1 MRRFFFFAFIVLAGV
16 ALAASPFTAADVQQV
31 QYISAVETSPDGSL
45 IAYVVNSMRTA
56 QEEPG
61 GAYNELYVLD
71 RATGNSRGYITDK
84 TNLSAIQWSPD
95 GKLISFLG
103 KRGNANVTQIYA
115 IPVDGGEAYPL
126 SNSETAVQYYRWH
139 PSGRQIGYIAET
151 PRSAAEK
158 NLDKKGFGFV
168 FYEENLKH
176 RNLYL
181 LDLAG
186 DQNAPRQISTDMT
199 VWDFEFDRDGSRIAA
214 SVSPQ
219 NLIDQQYM
227 FRKIVL
233 IDAATAQMTTLVAQ
247 PWKLGNYGFNP
258 AGTHL
263 AYAAAREQKDH
274 AVSQAFVIDL
284 NSRKTVNLTPAN
296 YRGHI
301 HWVGWRDDARI
312 WYRASEGVHTL
323 LASVDLSG
331 AQRQST
337 LHSSRLGFVFHDI
350 SFGGSDGTIILAGQS
365 STMPGNLFQLKADGN
380 TTQLTDLNAWLKV
393 RTLGEQKLYSYRARD
408 GQSIEGL
415 LIYPLGY
422 EAGKTYPLVVLV
434 HGGPESHYS
443 NGWLTRYSEPG
454 QVLAGRGYFVFYPNY
469 RASTGYGGEFALAGF
484 GDPAGVEFDD
494 VADGIKALVKEG
506 LVDGTRV
513 GLGGG
518 SYGGYAAAWFGTY
531 YTELVRA
538 ACMFVGISDL
548 VSKGGTT
555 DIPYEDYYVHMGK
568 RHEEMWDLSL
578 KRSPVY
584 WAHQSKTAMLIFG
597 GAADT
602 RVHPSQSMELYRRL
616 KMNDHP
622 AVRLVQYPGE
632 GHGNRRQPGQIDVL
646 HRTLAWYDW
655 YVKDLKPLH
664 GPMPPL
670 DISAAY
676 GL

>member
-1 MRRFFFFAFIVLAGV
+1 MRKFFLLTWIILAGT
-16 ALAASPFTAADVQQV
+16 ALAANPFTAMDVQRI
-31 QYISAVETSPDGSL
+31 QYISAVETSPNGYH
-45 IAYVVNSMRTA
+45 IAYVVNTMRTA

-61 GAYNELYVLD
+61 GAWNELFVFD
-71 RATGNSRGYITDK
+71 RTTGKSRGYITGK

-95 GKLISFLG
+95 GRLISFLG
-103 KRGNANVTQIYA
+103 KRANATVTQIYA
-115 IPVDGGEAYPL
+115 IPMDGGEAYAL

-139 PSGRQIGYIAET
+139 PSGNQVGYIAET
-151 PRSAAEK
+151 PKTAAEK

-186 DQNAPRQISTDMT
+186 DKNTPRQISTDVT

-214 SVSPQ
+214 SVSSQ
-219 NLIDQQYM
+219 NLIDHQYM
-227 FRKIVL
+227 FRRIVL
-233 IDAATAQMTTLVAQ
+233 IDATTAQLTTLVEK

-284 NSRKTVNLTPAN
+284 ASKKTINLTPAN

-301 HWVGWRDDARI
+301 HWVGWRDDTRI
-312 WYRASEGVHTL
+312 WYRASEGVQTL

-331 AQRQST
+331 AQRQTT

-350 SFGGSDGTIILAGQS
+350 NFGGPDGSIILAGQS
-365 STMPGNLFQLKADGN
+365 PDMPGNLFQIEADG
-380 TTQLTDLNAWLKV
+380 TATQLTDLNAWLKEKA
-393 RTLGEQKLYSYRARD
+393 LGEQKLYSYKARD
-408 GQSIEGL
+408 GQNIEGL
-415 LIYPLGY
+415 LIYPAGY
-422 EAGKTYPLVVLV
+422 EAGKRYPLVVIV

-454 QVLAGRGYFVFYPNY
+454 QALAGRGYFVFHPNY
-469 RASTGYGGEFALAGF
+469 RASTGYGVEFAAAGF

-494 VADGIKALVKEG
+494 VADGIKALVQDG
-506 LVDGTRV
+506 LADGQRV

-518 SYGGYAAAWFGTY
+518 SYGGYAAAWFATY
-531 YTELVRA
+531 YTQLVRA
-538 ACMFVGISDL
+538 TCMFVGISDL
-548 VSKGGTT
+548 VSKGSTT
-555 DIPYEDYYVHMGK
+555 DIPYEDLYVHMGK
-568 RHEEMWDLSL
+568 KHEQMWDLSL

-584 WAHQSKTAMLIFG
+584 WAHQSKSAILIFG
-597 GAADT
+597 GTADT
-602 RVHPSQSMELYRRL
+602 RVHPSQSFELYRRL
-616 KMNDHP
+616 KMNNHP

-632 GHGNRRQPGQIDVL
+632 GHGNRQQTGQIDVL

-655 YVKDLKPLH
+655 YVQDLQPLD

-670 DISAAY
+670 DISAEY